1 MQDRVKVHDSSGTKS
16 FIPESHAALLD
27 KYTNVMNQPKP
38 IHAPL
43 STIYI
48 YSQSSFLG
56 RESENTNARAILT
69 SKYNSYVHVEILL
82 CSLLNFIYLQVNRDV
97 ITAYPAVFGIDGNQ
111 LVTLAT

>member
-1 MQDRVKVHDSSGTKS
+1 MKVHDSSCTKS

-56 RESENTNARAILT
+56 RERENNARAILT

-82 CSLLNFIYLQVNRDV
+82 CSLLNFIYLQVNRNV